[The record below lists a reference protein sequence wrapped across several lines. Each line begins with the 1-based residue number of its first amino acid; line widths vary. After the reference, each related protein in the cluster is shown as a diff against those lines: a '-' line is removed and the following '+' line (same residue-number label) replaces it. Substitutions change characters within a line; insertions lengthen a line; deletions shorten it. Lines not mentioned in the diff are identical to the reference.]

1 MAMVTEVSDLR
12 QQLVCALVACALILP
27 AAVGAQPRMPDL
39 QKPITIDQAL
49 EIAFQQ
55 SPVIGE
61 ALAQIQR
68 SQAVVAEAR
77 ANYLPKFNAQVT
89 QQWQGPP
96 VSFTPPGSTT
106 PLSIVPSSDTRANAN
121 VFLPLDINNRL
132 GYTAQLARY
141 QNQIDYLNLRSVS
154 QRLIFEVK
162 TAYYT
167 VLRAMGQE
175 EVSQAAVDVANA
187 RLRDANVRFA
197 AGDAP
202 KFDVTRAQV
211 DVANL
216 NQQLIQAKSRVAVAK
231 AALNRVMGV
240 DVNSPTEVVR
250 SEVVV
255 ENIKVDIPQS
265 VLRAQTLR
273 PEVLSV
279 ETAIALGQTNVRL
292 QRTAILPSLGAT
304 GQINYDVEASGFST
318 KNTSWIALLD
328 LKIPI
333 WDGGITAARVAQ
345 AYADVNRSR
354 EQLEQTR
361 LGTGLEAR
369 TAALALQQAIERV
382 STTAENVILAEEAL
396 RLATVRYN
404 AGIATLVEVT
414 DAESALTQAKF
425 NAVDARYDYA
435 VALADLQRAESAQ
448 PEIAKLQLINPPPPG
463 RPSELPGG

>member
-1 MAMVTEVSDLR
+1 M
-12 QQLVCALVACALILP
+12 
-27 AAVGAQPRMPDL
+27 
-39 QKPITIDQAL
+39 
-49 EIAFQQ
+49 
-55 SPVIGE
+55 
-61 ALAQIQR
+61 
-68 SQAVVAEAR
+68 
-77 ANYLPKFNAQVT
+77 
-89 QQWQGPP
+89 
-96 VSFTPPGSTT
+96 
-106 PLSIVPSSDTRANAN
+106 
-121 VFLPLDINNRL
+121 
-132 GYTAQLARY
+132 
-141 QNQIDYLNLRSVS
+141 
-154 QRLIFEVK
+154 
-162 TAYYT
+162 
-167 VLRAMGQE
+167 
-175 EVSQAAVDVANA
+175 
-187 RLRDANVRFA
+187 
-197 AGDAP
+197 
-202 KFDVTRAQV
+202 
-211 DVANL
+211 
-216 NQQLIQAKSRVAVAK
+216 
-231 AALNRVMGV
+231 
-240 DVNSPTEVVR
+240 
-250 SEVVV
+250 
-255 ENIKVDIPQS
+255 
-265 VLRAQTLR
+265 RAQTLR

-279 ETAIALGQTNVRL
+279 ETAIALGQTNARL